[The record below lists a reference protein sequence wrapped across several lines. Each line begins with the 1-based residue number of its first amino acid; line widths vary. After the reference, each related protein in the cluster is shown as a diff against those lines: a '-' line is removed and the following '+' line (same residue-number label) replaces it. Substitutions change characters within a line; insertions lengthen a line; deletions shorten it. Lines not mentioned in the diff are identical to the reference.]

1 MAKQEIRDR
10 SDPESMRAFMRA
22 LLEDVR
28 ALEKMLAGEWFET
41 GVRRIGAEQEM
52 FLVDRGLHPTNRALT
67 LLEELPRSSFTTE
80 LGQFNLELN
89 LTPLVFQK
97 DCLSVLQRE
106 IEERL
111 ALVREVGARHG
122 VHVLLTGILPTLE
135 KRHLGLDSMTPIP
148 RYYQLNQ
155 IMRGLRGGEF
165 RTYIKGLDEL
175 QAKHDNVMLE
185 ACNTSFQLHFQ
196 VGPGEFPMLYNV
208 AQLATAPVLAAA
220 VNSPVLLRHRLWH
233 ETRVALFQQSVDT
246 RSETHAQR
254 GGRVRVSFGDHWI
267 EDSVLEIFREDVA
280 RYRVLIATELEESP
294 LEKLARGEAPELK
307 ALRLHNGTIYRWN
320 RPCYGVVDGRAH
332 LRIEARALPAGPS
345 VLDEVANA
353 AFFFG
358 LMCVLSDE
366 YGDPKDKMPF
376 DDARANFMAAARYGL
391 HARLHWFGGRT
402 VGADQLIL
410 EELLPLARRGL
421 TSRGIDAS
429 DIERYL
435 GVIERR
441 VASGRTGAQWMLDSL
456 EAMEG
461 QGRADE
467 RYRSLTS
474 CMLANQWTGQ
484 PVHEWPLAAVES
496 AADVRDS
503 YRTVGQF
510 MTTDLF
516 TVHPEDL
523 IDLAAS
529 VMDWKHLRH
538 VPVEDHEGHLVGL
551 VTHRMLLRQ
560 VSHGQGNRPVAVRE
574 IMRPDPITVTPETTT
589 LEALGRMRSSKV
601 GCLPVLQDGKLVG
614 IVTESDFIDVSAR
627 LLDEWLRE
635 E

>member
-1 MAKQEIRDR
+1 MTKQEIRDR
-10 SDPESMRAFMRA
+10 SDPDSMRAFMRA

-28 ALEKMLAGEWFET
+28 ALERMLEGEWFET

-52 FLVDRGLHPTNRALT
+52 FLVDRALRPANRALQ
-67 LLEELPRSSFTTE
+67 LLEELPRSAFTTE

-89 LTPLVFQK
+89 LTPLVFQQ
-97 DCLSVLQRE
+97 DCLSCLE
-106 IEERL
+106 KELTERL
-111 ALVREVGARHG
+111 QEVRTVAARHG
-122 VHVLLTGILPTLE
+122 VKVLLTGILPTLE

-165 RTYIKGLDEL
+165 RTLIKGLDEF
-175 QAKHDNVMLE
+175 QTKHDNVMLE

-196 VGPGEFPMLYNV
+196 VGPGEFALLYNV

-246 RSETHAQR
+246 RSEIHAQR
-254 GGRVRVSFGDHWI
+254 GGRARVNFGDHWI
-267 EDSVLEIFREDVA
+267 EESILEIFREDVA

-294 LEKLARGEAPELK
+294 LDKLARGEAPELK

-320 RPCYGVVDGRAH
+320 RPCYGLADGRAH
-332 LRIEARALPAGPS
+332 LRIETRALPAGPS
-345 VLDEVANA
+345 ILDEVANA

-358 LMCVLSDE
+358 LMCGLSDE

-376 DDARANFMAAARYGL
+376 DDAKANFMAAARYGL

-402 VGADQLIL
+402 VGAEELI
-410 EELLPLARRGL
+410 EKDLLPLARRGL
-421 TSRGIDAS
+421 ASRGIAVA

-435 GVIERR
+435 GVLEQR
-441 VASGRTGAQWMLDSL
+441 VKSGRTGAQWMLDSL
-456 EAMEG
+456 ETTADTA
-461 QGRADE
+461 RPDE
-467 RYRSLTS
+467 RFRAITAS
-474 CMLANQWTGQ
+474 MLANQWSGK
-484 PVHEWPLAAVES
+484 PVHEWPLSAVES
-496 AADVRDS
+496 SADARDS

-510 MTTDLF
+510 MSTDLF

-529 VMDWKHLRH
+529 VMDWEHLRH

-551 VTHRMLLRQ
+551 VTHRQLLRQ
-560 VSHGQGNRPVAVRE
+560 VSQGQAGRPVAVRE
-574 IMRPDPITVTPETTT
+574 IMNPNPITVTPETTT
-589 LEALGRMRSSKV
+589 LDALELMRASKL
-601 GCLPVLQDGKLVG
+601 GCLPVVQDSKLVG
-614 IVTESDFIDVSAR
+614 LVTESDFIEVSAR
-627 LLDEWLRE
+627 LLDEWLRQA
-635 E
+635 

>member
-10 SDPESMRAFMRA
+10 SDPESMRNFMRA

-28 ALEKMLAGEWFET
+28 ALERMLAGEMFET
-41 GVRRIGAEQEM
+41 GIRRIGAEQEM
-52 FLVDRGLHPTNRALT
+52 FLVDRGLRPANRSLT
-67 LLEELPRSSFTTE
+67 LLEELPRTSFTTE

-97 DCLSVLQRE
+97 DCLRQLE
-106 IEERL
+106 LELTTRL
-111 ALVREVGARHG
+111 DEVRGVAAKHG
-122 VHVLLTGILPTLE
+122 VRILLTGILPTLE

-155 IMRGLRGGEF
+155 IMRNLRGGEF
-165 RTYIKGLDEL
+165 RTYIKGLDEF
-175 QAKHDNVMLE
+175 QTKHDNVMLE

-196 VGPGEFPMLYNV
+196 VGPGEFALLYNV
-208 AQLATAPVLAAA
+208 AQLASAPVLAAA
-220 VNSPVLLRHRLWH
+220 TNSPVLLRHRLWH

-246 RSETHAQR
+246 RSEAHAQR
-254 GGRVRVSFGDHWI
+254 GGRVRVNFGDHWI
-267 EDSVLEIFREDVA
+267 EDSILEIFREDVA

-294 LEKLARGEAPELK
+294 LVRLARGEAPELK

-320 RPCYGVVDGRAH
+320 RPCYGLAGGLAH

-358 LMCVLSDE
+358 LMCGLSDE
-366 YGDPKDKMPF
+366 YGDPKTKMSF
-376 DDARANFMAAARYGL
+376 DDAKTNFMAAARYGL
-391 HARLHWFGGRT
+391 HAKLNWFGGRT
-402 VGADQLIL
+402 LGADELIL
-410 EELLPLARRGL
+410 KELVPLARRGL
-421 TSRGIDAS
+421 ASRGIDAG
-429 DIERYL
+429 DIARYL
-435 GVIERR
+435 DVLEAR
-441 VASGRTGAQWMLDSL
+441 VKSGRTGSQWALDSL
-456 EAMEG
+456 EGMEG
-461 QGRADE
+461 EGRPDE
-467 RYRSLTS
+467 RFRALTAS
-474 CMLANQWTGQ
+474 MLEQQWTGQ
-484 PVHEWPLAAVES
+484 PVHEWSEAHVES
-496 AADVRDS
+496 AEDVRDS

-510 MTTDLF
+510 MSTDLF

-529 VMDWKHLRH
+529 VMDWEHLRH

-560 VSHGQGNRPVAVRE
+560 ISQGQAGRPVAVRE
-574 IMRPDPITVTPETTT
+574 IMNPTPVTITPDMTT
-589 LEALGRMRSSKV
+589 LEALRLMRGSRL

-614 IVTESDFIDVSAR
+614 LVTESDILDVSSR
-627 LLDEWLRE
+627 LLDEWLQE